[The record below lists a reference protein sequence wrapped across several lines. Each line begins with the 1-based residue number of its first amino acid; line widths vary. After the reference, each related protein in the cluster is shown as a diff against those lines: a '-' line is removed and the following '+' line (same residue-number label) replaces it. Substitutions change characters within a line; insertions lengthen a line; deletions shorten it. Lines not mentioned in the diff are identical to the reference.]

1 MIFPLRFSWEKQGLE
16 QKLRQPGT
24 WGCRKSPWTPFLD
37 VDERRSFKI
46 YMGRKMD
53 CFWILEEWPCVT
65 WTSFCSYIIIYP
77 WDWIHDQTIHWF
89 EWSFSFAIYL
99 LLLKEN
105 KKTLRYKLFSKHS
118 NYICFFFK
126 KNIILY
132 QKVSYQ
138 SLTLWD
144 SHISRHINF
153 YIQFFSK
160 YIVIIFLSIFEVY
173 YSTEIRV
180 RELLIY

>member
-1 MIFPLRFSWEKQGLE
+1 MRKTRVRAEIAKTRDMGL
-16 QKLRQPGT
+16 QK
-24 WGCRKSPWTPFLD
+24 KSMDTILD
-37 VDERRSFKI
+37 VDERRSFK
-46 YMGRKMD
+46 MGRKMD

-89 EWSFSFAIYL
+89 EWSFSFAVYL

-144 SHISRHINF
+144 SHISRHSNF